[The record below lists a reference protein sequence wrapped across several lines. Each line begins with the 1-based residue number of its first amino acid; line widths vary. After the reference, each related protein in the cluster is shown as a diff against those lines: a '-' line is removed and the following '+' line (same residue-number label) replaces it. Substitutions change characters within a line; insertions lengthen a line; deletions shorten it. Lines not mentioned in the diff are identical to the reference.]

1 MTKKY
6 NSGCKLLLV
15 KAEKSVKLT
24 IATEIPQMRP
34 LHVEV

>member
-15 KAEKSVKLT
+15 KAEKSVTLT
-24 IATEIPQMRP
+24 IATILRYRR
-34 LHVEV
+34 

>member
-15 KAEKSVKLT
+15 KEEKSVKLT
-24 IATEIPQMRP
+24 IATILSNKSMETN
-34 LHVEV
+34 V